1 MQNINEEELDQVI
14 DLGLNRK
21 GELNESALRMLG
33 ARIKLALERMFT
45 PITAGVSKLKVK
57 GSRKEIDSFFSA
69 LKSEKKF
76 MDVYTKYGLD
86 DPRTVKNAAS
96 LRRATSGFQSATG
109 IKWPFK

>member
-76 MDVYTKYGLD
+76 MDLKVL
-86 DPRTVKNAAS
+86 
-96 LRRATSGFQSATG
+96 LE
-109 IKWPFK
+109 